1 MARLD
6 FTVEP
11 FHEGRPGAHVTAP
24 VDALSGR
31 GVEVDFGAFG
41 TSCEI
46 DPDTLPEAIA
56 DVVRAAFANG
66 ATRLTIEVAGGD
78 GESA

>member
-1 MARLD
+1 MPRLD

-24 VDALSGR
+24 VEALTAR
-31 GVEVDFGAFG
+31 GLEVDFGAFG

-46 DPDTLPEAIA
+46 DAETLAEAVA
-56 DVVRAAFANG
+56 DVVRSAFANG
-66 ATRLTIEVAGGD
+66 ATKLTIEVAGGD
-78 GESA
+78 EGSA

>member
-1 MARLD
+1 MPRLD

-24 VDALSGR
+24 VEALTAR
-31 GVEVDFGAFG
+31 GVDVDFGAFG
-41 TSCEI
+41 SSCEV
-46 DPDTLPEAIA
+46 DAESIA
-56 DVVRAAFANG
+56 DVVADVVGAAGANG

-78 GESA
+78 GEAA

>member
-1 MARLD
+1 VVRLD

-24 VDALSGR
+24 IEALTAR

-46 DPDTLPEAIA
+46 DSESVAEAVA
-56 DVVRAAFANG
+56 DVVRTAFANG

>member
-1 MARLD
+1 VARLD

-24 VDALSGR
+24 VDALTAR

-41 TSCEI
+41 TTCEI
-46 DPDTLPEAIA
+46 DSDALPEAVAAI
-56 DVVRAAFANG
+56 VRAAFANG

-78 GESA
+78 EESA

>member
-24 VDALSGR
+24 VHALSER

-66 ATRLTIEVAGGD
+66 ATRLTIEVAGGG